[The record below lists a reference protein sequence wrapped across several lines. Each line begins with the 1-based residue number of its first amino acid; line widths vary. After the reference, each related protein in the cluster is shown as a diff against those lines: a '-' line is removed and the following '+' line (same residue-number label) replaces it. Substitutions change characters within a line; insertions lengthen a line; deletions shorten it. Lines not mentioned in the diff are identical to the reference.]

1 MESSRFRL
9 RGLLLLVNQF
19 SNLVLFSEN
28 RGLGL
33 EILGGVLK
41 ILGGVLD
48 LEIRLPFQDS
58 EIREGYGVLKIRE
71 VCELFVS
78 EQVEER
84 SDVGQQE

>member
-28 RGLGL
+28 SGLGL

-41 ILGGVLD
+41 IIGG
-48 LEIRLPFQDS
+48 F
-58 EIREGYGVLKIRE
+58 
-71 VCELFVS
+71 
-78 EQVEER
+78 
-84 SDVGQQE
+84 

>member
-1 MESSRFRL
+1 M
-9 RGLLLLVNQF
+9 VNQF

-28 RGLGL
+28 RGLVL
-33 EILGGVLK
+33 E

-58 EIREGYGVLKIRE
+58 EIREGSGVLKIRE

-78 EQVEER
+78 EQLRGEATSV
-84 SDVGQQE
+84 